1 LNFPV
6 RSAAV
11 DDFLRSLKAHGSAD
25 LNAVMATLND
35 GDLCRETQ
43 RRWEEAGWIRVAPH
57 SPLTALTG
65 PEFSPEITLLEF
77 CGRPSDEPPDF
88 GDPQEAAEGEV
99 QEEEKDDEHS

>member
-1 LNFPV
+1 
-6 RSAAV
+6 
-11 DDFLRSLKAHGSAD
+11 
-25 LNAVMATLND
+25 
-35 GDLCRETQ
+35 
-43 RRWEEAGWIRVAPH
+43 VAPH